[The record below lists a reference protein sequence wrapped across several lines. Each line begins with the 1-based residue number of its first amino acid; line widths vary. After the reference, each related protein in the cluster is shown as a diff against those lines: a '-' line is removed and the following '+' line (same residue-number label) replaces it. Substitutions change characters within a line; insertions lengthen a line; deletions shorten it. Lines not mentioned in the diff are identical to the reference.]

1 MELASWLRPRRYPLN
16 KSKYVQ
22 TADDVKSLAV
32 KREAISLEDF
42 LVDKK
47 GDTRRHVESILDQL
61 GEAQRLIEV
70 KEGLER
76 DAADEIA
83 ILSEA
88 LQEE

>member
-1 MELASWLRPRRYPLN
+1 MAKATEVSPKP

-22 TADDVKSLAV
+22 TADGVKSLAV
-32 KREAISLEDF
+32 KCEAISLEDF
-42 LVDKK
+42 LVNMK
-47 GDTRRHVESILDQL
+47 GDTRCHFESILDQL

>member
-1 MELASWLRPRRYPLN
+1 M
-16 KSKYVQ
+16 
-22 TADDVKSLAV
+22 
-32 KREAISLEDF
+32 
-42 LVDKK
+42 K

-61 GEAQRLIEV
+61 GEAQRLIEN

-83 ILSEA
+83 VLSQA